1 MAYNK
6 QTLNSVNQIANALY
20 EEQSYFREKSNT
32 VVTIIGFILTALLS
46 GLTYLVEAGTSTV
59 PSWVPTLIPFLGMLL
74 TTLGVSQTKNGW
86 TKSNLESLDNAII
99 DKIDARQDDKVIPQ
113 IPEIYDPS
121 FEKDVPETGSTRVIG
136 FERGVAENMD
146 YAAKKLSLIHI

>member
-86 TKSNLESLDNAII
+86 TKSCLLYTS
-99 DKIDARQDDKVIPQ
+99 DAAD
-113 IPEIYDPS
+113 E
-121 FEKDVPETGSTRVIG
+121 
-136 FERGVAENMD
+136 
-146 YAAKKLSLIHI
+146 